1 MVKTKIALKSFLTM
15 VLRSDLFP
23 RFPIG
28 LQKDGVEKNRK
39 KSIYYE
45 RVKYSIL
52 FSTTF
57 FVNLETAANIFG
69 TNLTCAFFYK
79 SF

>member
-15 VLRSDLFP
+15 VLRSNLIP

-39 KSIYYE
+39 KSIYNE
-45 RVKYSIL
+45 RVKYSI
-52 FSTTF
+52 F
-57 FVNLETAANIFG
+57 
-69 TNLTCAFFYK
+69 FFYDVLRK
-79 SF
+79 P